1 MSSRGATGAGSTNKP
16 RALNVNS
23 VYSGRN
29 TAHGAGGGKGN
40 GFLYKTNLN
49 FLKIKKS
56 AENKH
61 GLLALGSGKS
71 VVRRMPPPATLP
83 SLKAEHGQDPSIA
96 IVPQG
101 GTGWTVKPTTPNA
114 TTTGSAPA
122 TASVQEGGGGG
133 PQFPVEFAAK
143 TVCFEFINKLNGTN
157 VV

>member
-1 MSSRGATGAGSTNKP
+1 MSSRGATGAGNTKP

-29 TAHGAGGGKGN
+29 TAHGAGAGKGN
-40 GFLYKTNLN
+40 GLILRSFYKPY
-49 FLKIKKS
+49 KQPV
-56 AENKH
+56 ENKH

-101 GTGWTVKPTTPNA
+101 GTGWTVKPTTPTA
-114 TTTGSAPA
+114 ASAPA

-133 PQFPVEFAAK
+133 QPQFPGEFAAK
-143 TVCFEFINKLNGTN
+143 TVCSLDRNQESR
-157 VV
+157 